1 MITIDL
7 GIVDIFSFKTYDLHH
22 FFNNIMIPSCY
33 YNSCN
38 RVSLL
43 RNLHI
48 YLHYGQKWGLTS
60 HDHHNL
66 HNHHPLSS
74 GQGWTGCGGATGG
87 FSKNSARRKGFFFKN
102 KFLLI
107 QIQIF
112 IACANFREQPKTQN
126 HHNHS
131 HQHHPDD
138 VARYNR
144 RDFAVELF
152 TTVSEE
158 NIFPMVNLNGR
169 QVMVL
174 ILLS

>member
-1 MITIDL
+1 MWRSYRRIL
-7 GIVDIFSFKTYDLHH
+7 K
-22 FFNNIMIPSCY
+22 
-33 YNSCN
+33 
-38 RVSLL
+38 
-43 RNLHI
+43 
-48 YLHYGQKWGLTS
+48 K
-60 HDHHNL
+60 
-66 HNHHPLSS
+66 LS
-74 GQGWTGCGGATGG
+74 
-87 FSKNSARRKGFFFKN
+87 KEKRFFFKN

-174 ILLS
+174 ILLR

>member
-1 MITIDL
+1 MIIIIFTITILCAQAKGGLVVEELQED
-7 GIVDIFSFKTYDLHH
+7 SQKTQQGEKV
-22 FFNNIMIPSCY
+22 FF
-33 YNSCN
+33 
-38 RVSLL
+38 
-43 RNLHI
+43 
-48 YLHYGQKWGLTS
+48 
-60 HDHHNL
+60 
-66 HNHHPLSS
+66 
-74 GQGWTGCGGATGG
+74 
-87 FSKNSARRKGFFFKN
+87 FSKINFI
-102 KFLLI
+102 FLLI

-112 IACANFREQPKTQN
+112 SACANFREQPKTQN
-126 HHNHS
+126 HSHKS

-174 ILLS
+174 ILLR